1 MSDAGTERAPQAPR
15 IEFLIIGAIVVIV
28 LGAIWYVLSQQ
39 QQSLRRS
46 PSGLDGLQIWLTANG
61 VSAQNFTGGWLID
74 ETTVGLL
81 VVPVY
86 DSALDEPR
94 TRPTT
99 TEELLFQQDEFD
111 LESSLIVKKASR
123 VPALV
128 ILPKWRTGMRLTG
141 LAHPVLGLEKD
152 RLTATLRKLTGDG
165 DITLVPARAPFTDFR
180 YSADDGE
187 TMTARVYAAQML
199 SDENCTPVIGRQ
211 DAMLLAECPLAGTGD
226 DEPARTILVLSD
238 PDLLNNHGLRLGD
251 NARIALDLLRSRAG
265 ADNIVIDYSR
275 DVWLRDP
282 YVEPERERTWDDL
295 ARFFGPPFLAL
306 WAGAALLLA
315 LFLWRA
321 ALRYGP
327 TRPETAGPGAGKD
340 IAVQA
345 RARLLRLSGQDGP
358 LARDY
363 AAARLAATASQL
375 FGPAHARHYAGEQAF
390 LTYTERRHPA
400 LAPQLHGVLDTI
412 HKLPARLPAS
422 DAIQHIDQLEQV
434 LEQITHDA

>member
-1 MSDAGTERAPQAPR
+1 MSNTVSDPASKSPR
-15 IEFLIIGAIVVIV
+15 IEVVVIGLIGMIV
-28 LGAIWYVLSQQ
+28 LAAIWYVMSQQ

-46 PSGLDGLQIWLTANG
+46 PSGLDGLQVWLTSNG

-81 VVPVY
+81 IAPVY
-86 DSALDEPR
+86 DSILDQER
-94 TRPTT
+94 ARPATQK
-99 TEELLFQQDEFD
+99 ELLLQQDEFD
-111 LESSLIVKKASR
+111 LASSAILQKARR

-128 ILPKWRTGMRLTG
+128 VLPKWRSGMRLTG
-141 LAHPVLGLEKD
+141 LAHPVLGIEPD
-152 RLTATLRKLTGDG
+152 RLLSTLRKLTGNADN
-165 DITLVPARAPFTDFR
+165 TLIPARSPFTDFR
-180 YSADDGE
+180 YIASSG
-187 TMTARVYAAQML
+187 TALNARIYAAQMFKD
-199 SDENCTPVIGRQ
+199 SDCTPLIGRA
-211 DAMLLAECPLAGTGD
+211 DAMLLAECPLDVTGE
-226 DEPARTILVLSD
+226 DEPGRSVLVLSD

-251 NARIALDLLRSRAG
+251 NALIALDFLQSRAG
-265 ADNIVIDYSR
+265 ADKIVIDYSR

-306 WAGAALLLA
+306 WAGTGLLLA

-327 TRPETAGPGAGKD
+327 IFPETTGPGAGKD

-345 RARLLRLSGQDGP
+345 RARLLRLSGQDGA

-363 AAARLAATASQL
+363 AAARLAATASAL
-375 FGPAHARHYAGEQAF
+375 FGPAHARHYAGEEAF
-390 LTYTERRHPA
+390 LKYTGRRHPA
-400 LAPQLHGVLDTI
+400 LAPRLHNVLKAI

-422 DAIQHIDQLEQV
+422 DAIHNIDQLEQV